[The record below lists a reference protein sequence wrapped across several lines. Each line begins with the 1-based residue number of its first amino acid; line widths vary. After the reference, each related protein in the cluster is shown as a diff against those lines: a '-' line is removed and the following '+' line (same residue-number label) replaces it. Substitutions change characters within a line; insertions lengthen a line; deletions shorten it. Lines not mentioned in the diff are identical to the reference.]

1 MLNLVGMPVKVTSLP
16 GLYENTFYDGM
27 LGTIVSYDE
36 IGSLFH
42 VLAEG
47 RLIYLIR
54 GEFEIL

>member
-1 MLNLVGMPVKVTSLP
+1 LLNLVGKSIKVTPLP

-36 IGSLFH
+36 IGSLFS

-47 RLIYLIR
+47 RLILLIR
-54 GEFEIL
+54 REFEIL